1 VETEAHAKERGATIF
16 ADVLGA
22 GSACVVNRQSQPDLR
37 TALAIAMRKALE
49 DAGLEPK
56 HIGHINAHGLG
67 SKAAD
72 ALEAKAILD
81 VFGPT
86 HPNVPVT
93 ALKSY
98 FGNSGSGNGLLELA
112 GSILSLREGLIP
124 STRNYETPDP
134 DCPINIVKGEP
145 QPTANP
151 VVLNLNVTRSGQ
163 ASAAIVEV
171 R

>member
-1 VETEAHAKERGATIF
+1 M
-16 ADVLGA
+16 
-22 GSACVVNRQSQPDLR
+22 NRQGQPDLR
-37 TALAIAMRKALE
+37 RALAVAMQKALE
-49 DAGLEPK
+49 DSGLEPK
-56 HIGHINAHGLG
+56 DVGHINAHGLG

-72 ALEAKAILD
+72 ALEARAILD

-112 GSILSLREGLIP
+112 GSIFGLREGIIP
-124 STRNYETPDP
+124 PTRNYETPDP
-134 DCPINIVKGEP
+134 DCPINIIAGSP
-145 QPTANP
+145 QPTKNR

-163 ASAAIVEV
+163 ASATIVEA